1 MSAEL
6 ERDGAQDVKAV
17 LFDWDGTLID
27 SGAILITCWHRMS
40 EQVLGYRFPVEEADR
55 RKFLAMRGAD
65 SFPLLSDDPSVLA
78 AMDQSFT
85 DAYLELAAV
94 HVRAFDH
101 ATELLE
107 ALRAR
112 GIRTGVV
119 TSKTQLRFN
128 RDAEITGLDD
138 LLDVVVTGDDVTQAK
153 PHPEGV
159 LAALATLGVEPE
171 HAWFVGDGPVDVWAG
186 LAAGVTAVA
195 ITHGLHSADEL
206 HPASPLHM
214 VASLEELAALV
225 AAQTS
230 D

>member
-1 MSAEL
+1 MSVEAVRGREQ
-6 ERDGAQDVKAV
+6 GVKAV

-65 SFPLLSDDPSVLA
+65 SFPLLSDDPAVVS
-78 AMDQSFT
+78 AMDQAFT
-85 DAYLELAAV
+85 DAYLELATV
-94 HVRAFDH
+94 HVRAFPH
-101 ATELLE
+101 ANELLE
-107 ALRAR
+107 ALRAQ

-128 RDAEITGLDD
+128 RDAEITGLDR
-138 LLDVVVTGDDVTQAK
+138 LLDVTVTGDDVTHAK

-159 LAALATLGVEPE
+159 LAALATLGVAPE
-171 HAWFVGDGPVDVWAG
+171 HAWFVGDGPVDVRAG

-195 ITHGLHSADEL
+195 VTHGLHSAEEL
-206 HPASPLHM
+206 HPASPVHM

-225 AAQTS
+225 TAQTS